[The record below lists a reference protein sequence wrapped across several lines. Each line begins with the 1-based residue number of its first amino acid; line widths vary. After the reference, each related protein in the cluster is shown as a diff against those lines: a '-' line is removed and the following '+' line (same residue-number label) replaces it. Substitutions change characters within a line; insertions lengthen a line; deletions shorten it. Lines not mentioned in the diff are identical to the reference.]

1 MRKIF
6 IVLFLY
12 YFSFNLYAETIS
24 VSVKNTI
31 INVHFNKEVSTLDK
45 RYTYKTKAYIPKK
58 YKSEFIL
65 ILKKELS
72 KYDTKQLLIFGP
84 REIYVCDAIIDA
96 KTSYAGMN
104 LGDNEIAVKLSISPS
119 FGEVIHHEIAH
130 EILRKYNPHYSKNWT
145 YTLLNELEK
154 INSDTLNTVNKV
166 FFQCHKDGYVSDYAR
181 THLHEEFCE
190 MFGLFFSGDMY
201 ATEFIINNPESKLS
215 KKFYVFRSAIKN
227 NLNLDIST

>member
-1 MRKIF
+1 MKKIF

-12 YFSFNLYAETIS
+12 CFSFNIYAETIS
-24 VSVKNTI
+24 VSVKNTT
-31 INVHFNKEVSTLDK
+31 INVHFNKEVSTLDT
-45 RYTYKTKAYIPKK
+45 RYTYQTKAYIPKK
-58 YKSEFIL
+58 YKLEFIS

-72 KYDTKQLLIFGP
+72 KYDTNHLLIFGP
-84 REIYVCDAIIDA
+84 REIYVCDAIIDS

-104 LGDNEIAVKLSISPS
+104 LGDNKIAVKLSISLS

-145 YTLLNELEK
+145 YTLLNDLER
-154 INSDTLNTVNKV
+154 INSDTVNNVNKS

-181 THLHEEFCE
+181 EHLHEEFCE
-190 MFGLFFSGDMY
+190 MFGVFFSGEMY
-201 ATEFIINNPESKLS
+201 ATEFIINNPKSKLS
-215 KKFYVFRSAIKN
+215 KKFHLFRLAIKN